1 VNAFDAWPSHAEIT
15 EIGTSCKCISVPH
28 VCRASWNRMWRTRGV
43 LDEVLAEPEPCR
55 RDLKRA
61 RIVVDVTP
69 AQAGHLAGAQASKR
83 KLPRDRVPIALDV
96 FEDRLAKVRLKHV
109 FPVTGPIQLPSRHR
123 LGPRDM
129 PFEAKCFRHV
139 AVVIPEVRVSRGV
152 AVSPRD
158 EGPQPQQPDV
168 ADNYTIVCRCR
179 R

>member
-1 VNAFDAWPSHAEIT
+1 
-15 EIGTSCKCISVPH
+15 
-28 VCRASWNRMWRTRGV
+28 MWRTRGV

-123 LGPRDM
+123 LGPRHM

-139 AVVIPEVRVSRGV
+139 AVAIPQVHISHGITVSLREQ
-152 AVSPRD
+152 S
-158 EGPQPQQPDV
+158 PQPQQPDV
-168 ADNYTIVCRCR
+168 AHHQTLIG
-179 R
+179 